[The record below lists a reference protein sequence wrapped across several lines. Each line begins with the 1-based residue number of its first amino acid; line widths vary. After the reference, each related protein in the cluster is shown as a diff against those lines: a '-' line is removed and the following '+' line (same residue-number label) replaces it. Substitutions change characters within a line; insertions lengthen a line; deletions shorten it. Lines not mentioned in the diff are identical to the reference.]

1 MTLQAKVPHKKLVK
15 TLYILLKRKISV
27 TVIKIQQRI
36 IFMILKEQILVLKV
50 IFSITV
56 MIIPNWEFMKCLTW
70 IILIWKKI
78 YLITGINNF

>member
-36 IFMILKEQILVLKV
+36 IFMILKE
-50 IFSITV
+50 
-56 MIIPNWEFMKCLTW
+56 
-70 IILIWKKI
+70 
-78 YLITGINNF
+78 

>member
-36 IFMILKEQILVLKV
+36 IFMILKELTLVLKV

-56 MIIPNWEFMKCLTW
+56 MIITNWEFMKCLTW
-70 IILIWKKI
+70 ITLIRKKI